1 MTAFDKEL
9 QVVLNRLDLFRSSF
23 SGKDYLKVL
32 GRAAKPA
39 EDKLKSEA
47 PVSKESHIIKDD
59 GGKTK
64 KVRPGNLKRSI
75 QVFTSKKKKSRT
87 VLVGPIVAK
96 NSRVKS
102 VPGIKRVSR
111 RNRAFYW
118 KFVYY
123 GTARQRPNRFIDRAG
138 GQASSGVKRELKKGI
153 EEFATTKIKRIFK

>member
-1 MTAFDKEL
+1 MTGFDKEL
-9 QVVLNRLDLFRSSF
+9 QSVLNKLDLFRSSF
-23 SGKDYLKVL
+23 NGKDYIKVL
-32 GRAAKPA
+32 GQAAKPA
-39 EDKLKSEA
+39 EETLKAAA
-47 PVSKESHIIKDD
+47 PVSKKPHIIKDD

-64 KVRPGNLKRSI
+64 KVRPGNLRKSI
-75 QVFTSKKKKSRT
+75 QVFTSKSKKART

-96 NSRVKS
+96 KSRVKS

-123 GTARQRPNRFIDRAG
+123 GTARQKSNRFIDKAG
-138 GQASSGVKRELKKGI
+138 SQASSGVKRELKKGI